1 MTSSTTFT
9 KACAFLAAAL
19 LSFPGAA
26 QERREIPE
34 FRTYGTPAVP
44 EDAEAIDML
53 VEQYEDA
60 WARQD
65 TQAFVAL
72 HAQDAEWIN
81 AYARIFQ
88 SAESLGRFLENRLFP
103 ASERS
108 VSEREAEEMRTI
120 SVRYIGDDAAVV
132 HLYTES
138 QRGPSRDAGESM
150 RRTHVHLVLAKQRG
164 AWKVVH
170 TAIMDA
176 R

>member
-1 MTSSTTFT
+1 MTSSTAFAT
-9 KACAFLAAAL
+9 ACAFLAAAL
-19 LSFPGAA
+19 LSFPGTA
-26 QERREIPE
+26 QERREVPE
-34 FRTYGTPAVP
+34 FRTFGAPAIP
-44 EDAEAIDML
+44 EDAEMIDVL
-53 VEQYEDA
+53 VERYEDA
-60 WARQD
+60 WSRQD

-88 SAESLGRFLENRLFP
+88 SAESLRQFLENRLFP
-103 ASERS
+103 AFDRS
-108 VSEREAEEMRTI
+108 VSEREADAMRTI
-120 SVRYIGDDAAVV
+120 SVRYVGDDAAVV

-138 QRGPSRDAGESM
+138 QRGPARDAAESA